1 MDFFA
6 ADLCDECYEREYSDE
21 CCKEEC
27 CEDKCYGKVCYKEEC
42 RKEECYEEAPIM
54 FSKKRKAKKKKAKS
68 SSASDGDFDDDN
80 DVDSSPESVKPPV
93 EEEID
98 KSKVWNEEVAVSDV
112 IRLQSRDG
120 FWDLPSLFVTK
131 KLEGKPIEVPGVDLS
146 ASPIVKKRVVSTV
159 FTLAY
164 LEKFF
169 GENTGRW
176 RFAKEKALKWLKR
189 IESSVNW
196 EQVINGVI
204 PSITK

>member
-1 MDFFA
+1 M
-6 ADLCDECYEREYSDE
+6 
-21 CCKEEC
+21 
-27 CEDKCYGKVCYKEEC
+27 
-42 RKEECYEEAPIM
+42 
-54 FSKKRKAKKKKAKS
+54 
-68 SSASDGDFDDDN
+68 
-80 DVDSSPESVKPPV
+80 
-93 EEEID
+93 
-98 KSKVWNEEVAVSDV
+98 WNEEASVSDV

-169 GENTGRW
+169 SDNTGRW
-176 RFAKEKALKWLKR
+176 RFAKEKAFKWLKR
-189 IESSVNW
+189 IEASVNW